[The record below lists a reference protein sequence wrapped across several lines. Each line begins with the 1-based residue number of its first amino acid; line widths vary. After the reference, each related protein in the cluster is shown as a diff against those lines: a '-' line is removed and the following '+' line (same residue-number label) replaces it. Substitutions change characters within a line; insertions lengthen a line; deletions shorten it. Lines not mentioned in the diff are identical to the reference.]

1 MSIVS
6 KNNIV
11 KNRSKKSKKYDKNIA
26 EETIK
31 KAKDY
36 FLLGVQMKIYD
47 SDKVVFTKIF
57 PENITFQKLD
67 NDSANI
73 ETIKSNSISRMNDIL
88 Q

>member
-1 MSIVS
+1 MSVVS
-6 KNNIV
+6 KNNIG
-11 KNRSKKSKKYDKNIA
+11 KNRSKKYDKKIA

-36 FLLGVQMKIYD
+36 LLLGVQMKIYD

-57 PENITFQKLD
+57 PENITFHKLD

-73 ETIKSNSISRMNDIL
+73 ETIKSNSIARMNDIL